1 MPKHKPVVRDL
12 TANGIVKACG
22 VFVPVN
28 APLQAAIEA
37 HRIAF
42 AKPRLLQAE
51 RITARHA
58 LRAIILATTRTI
70 PEAQSQLDYL
80 RGLPDE
86 AWNGFPPPTRE
97 TILAGVTRTI
107 ATLQLN

>member
-1 MPKHKPVVRDL
+1 MRPVVRDL
-12 TANGIVKACG
+12 TPKGIVKACG

-42 AKPRLLQAE
+42 AKPRLRQAE

-58 LRAIILATTRTI
+58 LRAVILATTRTI

-80 RGLPDE
+80 KGLPDE

-107 ATLQLN
+107 VTLQLN

>member
-1 MPKHKPVVRDL
+1 MKPQVRDL
-12 TANGIVKACG
+12 TAKGIVKACG
-22 VFVPVN
+22 VFIPVN
-28 APLQAAIEA
+28 APVKAAIEA
-37 HRIAF
+37 HKLAF
-42 AKPRLLQAE
+42 AKPLLRQAE

-80 RGLPDE
+80 KGLPDE

-107 ATLQLN
+107 VTLQLN